1 MKENSKI
8 RHIEYVKL
16 EKQTYL
22 SSPLFTN
29 EDVYLLFL
37 CAQGLWT
44 VKKTSR
50 VCIKKV
56 KYIAPSVEKKV
67 TASNICSN
75 VIYWAKGSNLQIS
88 VKIGLT
94 TMTNLKTK
102 ENRRRFL
109 LCSRSSWWWG
119 RKFWMKT
126 SNLSWTLKFH

>member
-56 KYIAPSVEKKV
+56 KYFAPSVEKKV

-75 VIYWAKGSNLQIS
+75 VIY
-88 VKIGLT
+88 
-94 TMTNLKTK
+94 
-102 ENRRRFL
+102 
-109 LCSRSSWWWG
+109 
-119 RKFWMKT
+119 
-126 SNLSWTLKFH
+126 